1 MASFVP
7 NNLKGHL
14 DISVSE
20 LCFENT
26 LGLLLNNRSN
36 FPEERII
43 VRKIASTLR
52 EDQVIAWKFAV
63 NHCAKQVIIRK
74 FARIKTI
81 GVTKMWGSFVE
92 ISFQAKFLLKA
103 AKSQEFYWNS
113 FALLLHNTLST
124 VVIICQH
131 III

>member
-20 LCFENT
+20 LCFENA

-43 VRKIASTLR
+43 VRKIAATLR
-52 EDQVIAWKFAV
+52 EDQVIA
-63 NHCAKQVIIRK
+63 
-74 FARIKTI
+74 
-81 GVTKMWGSFVE
+81 
-92 ISFQAKFLLKA
+92 
-103 AKSQEFYWNS
+103 
-113 FALLLHNTLST
+113 
-124 VVIICQH
+124 
-131 III
+131 